1 MLHRPHPLHRPRLFL
16 TALAAA
22 SLLGCSAGR
31 PAPPSPTPAAAPAPA
46 ERTDPVL
53 QAELERLVRA
63 FPADA
68 GVYVRHLPTG
78 RSAAVHADTI
88 FPTAS
93 MIKVPILLA
102 TFQAFEDGRLRHDTL
117 LVYTDSLNYDGED
130 ILNRFR
136 DGGTIRPAKL
146 VMLMLT
152 MSDNTASLWLQ
163 HLAGTGTAIN
173 AWLERHGFRHTR
185 VNSRTPGRRPDWE
198 RWGWG
203 QTTPREMAEL
213 LVMIREGRAVSRA
226 ASEEMYRALTRTY
239 WTGEAVSRI
248 PPWVQAATKQGAVD
262 QSRSEVFLVNAPGGD
277 YVVCVITKHQQ
288 DTSYDAGN
296 VGYVLLRDVSA
307 LVWGHFEPG
316 HPYTPAPGAERFKP
330 NDSEE

>member
-1 MLHRPHPLHRPRLFL
+1 MLHRTRMLPA
-16 TALAAA
+16 ALAAA
-22 SLLGCSAGR
+22 ALLGCSAGGR
-31 PAPPSPTPAAAPAPA
+31 PARGPAPAAEAAAPVTA
-46 ERTDPVL
+46 ERTDPEL

-63 FPADA
+63 FPGDA

-78 RSAAVHADTI
+78 RSAAVHADTL

-93 MIKVPILLA
+93 MVKVPILLA
-102 TFQAFEDGRLRHDTL
+102 TFQAFADGRLRYDTVL
-117 LVYTDSLNYDGED
+117 TYTDSLNYDGED

-136 DGGTIRPAKL
+136 DGGTIRPSKL

-152 MSDNTASLWLQ
+152 TSDNTASLWLQ

-173 AWLERHGFRHTR
+173 AWLERHGFQYTR
-185 VNSRTPGRRPDWE
+185 VNSRTPGRRPMWE
-198 RWGWG
+198 QYGWG

-213 LVMIREGRAVSRA
+213 LVMIREGRAVSRG

-239 WTGEAVSRI
+239 WNGEAVSRI

-277 YVVCVITKHQQ
+277 YVVCVITKNQQ

-307 LVWGHFEPG
+307 LVWRHFEPG